1 MNDEPSGGLASR
13 AELPWR
19 WGDFGDSRMPA
30 RLVGHDGPV
39 VSRAV
44 TVQAEAHVVFRWLCQ
59 LRIAPYSFDLLDNL
73 GRRSPRSL
81 TPGLEQLERG
91 QRFASIFTLVDWV
104 PDELLALEITEP
116 AGIRLFGRLPLV
128 YQTVPV
134 TGTTRVS
141 GPRTTLRGDIALP
154 RPGSVPARAHA
165 TALAWGDL
173 VMMRRQLLTLARLS
187 ERTARST
194 RSS

>member
-1 MNDEPSGGLASR
+1 MPS
-13 AELPWR
+13 
-19 WGDFGDSRMPA
+19 
-30 RLVGHDGPV
+30 RLVGHDGRV

-44 TVQAEAHVVFRWLCQ
+44 TVRAEAHVVFRWLCQ
-59 LRIAPYSFDLLDNL
+59 LRVAPYSYDLVDNL

-81 TPGLEQLERG
+81 TPGLERLERG

-104 PDELLALEITEP
+104 PDEMVALEVTEP

-128 YQTVPV
+128 YQIVPLTDGP
-134 TGTTRVS
+134 TGS
-141 GPRTTLRGDIALP
+141 DGPRTTLRGDIALP
-154 RPGSVPARAHA
+154 RPQSALARARSA
-165 TALAWGDL
+165 ALAWGDL

-187 ERTARST
+187 EQTARPP

>member
-1 MNDEPSGGLASR
+1 
-13 AELPWR
+13 
-19 WGDFGDSRMPA
+19 MPA

-44 TVQAEAHVVFRWLCQ
+44 TVQAEPHVVFRWLCQ
-59 LRIAPYSFDLLDNL
+59 LRVAPYSYDLLDNL

-81 TPGLEQLERG
+81 TPGLERLEHG

-104 PDELLALEITEP
+104 PDEMVALEITEP
-116 AGIRLFGRLPLV
+116 AGTRLFGPLPLV
-128 YQTVPV
+128 YQTVPLAN
-134 TGTTRVS
+134 
-141 GPRTTLRGDIALP
+141 GPTEGAAARTTLRGDIALP
-154 RPGSVPARAHA
+154 RPQSARARA
-165 TALAWGDL
+165 RSAALAWGDL

-187 ERTARST
+187 EQTARST

>member
-1 MNDEPSGGLASR
+1 MP
-13 AELPWR
+13 
-19 WGDFGDSRMPA
+19 SRM
-30 RLVGHDGPV
+30 VGHDGPV

-44 TVQAEAHVVFRWLCQ
+44 TVQAAPHVVFRWLCQ
-59 LRIAPYSFDLLDNL
+59 LRVAPYSYDLLDNL

-81 TPGLEQLERG
+81 TPGLERLEHG

-104 PDELLALEITEP
+104 PDEMVALEITEP

-128 YQTVPV
+128 YQTVPLAN
-134 TGTTRVS
+134 
-141 GPRTTLRGDIALP
+141 GPTEGAGARTTLRGDIALP
-154 RPGSVPARAHA
+154 RPRSALARARS

-173 VMMRRQLLTLARLS
+173 VMMRRQLRTLARLS
-187 ERTARST
+187 EQTARST

>member
-1 MNDEPSGGLASR
+1 MPSS
-13 AELPWR
+13 
-19 WGDFGDSRMPA
+19 
-30 RLVGHDGPV
+30 LVGHDGPV

-44 TVQAEAHVVFRWLCQ
+44 TVRAEPHVVFRWLCQ
-59 LRIAPYSFDLLDNL
+59 LRAAPYSYDLVDNL

-81 TPGLEQLERG
+81 TPGLERLERG

-104 PDELLALEITEP
+104 PDEMVALEITEP

-128 YQTVPV
+128 YQTVPFTDGP
-134 TGTTRVS
+134 TGS
-141 GPRTTLRGDIALP
+141 EGARTTLRGDIALP
-154 RPGSVPARAHA
+154 RARSAPARARS

-187 ERTARST
+187 EGTARST

>member
-1 MNDEPSGGLASR
+1 
-13 AELPWR
+13 
-19 WGDFGDSRMPA
+19 MPA

-44 TVQAEAHVVFRWLCQ
+44 TVQAQPHVVFRWVCQ
-59 LRIAPYSFDLLDNL
+59 LRVAPYSYDLLDNL

-81 TPGLEQLERG
+81 TPGLERLELG

-104 PDELLALEITEP
+104 PHEMVALEITEP

-128 YQTVPV
+128 YQTVPLAN
-134 TGTTRVS
+134 
-141 GPRTTLRGDIALP
+141 GPTEGVGARTTLRGDIALP
-154 RPGSVPARAHA
+154 RPRSALARTRS

-187 ERTARST
+187 EQTARST

>member
-1 MNDEPSGGLASR
+1 
-13 AELPWR
+13 
-19 WGDFGDSRMPA
+19 MPA
-30 RLVGHDGPV
+30 RLAGHDGPV

-44 TVQAEAHVVFRWLCQ
+44 TVRAEPHVVFRWLCQ
-59 LRIAPYSFDLLDNL
+59 LRAAPYSYDLVDNL

-81 TPGLEQLERG
+81 TPGLERLERG

-104 PDELLALEITEP
+104 PDEMVALEITEP

-128 YQTVPV
+128 YQTVPF
-134 TGTTRVS
+134 TD
-141 GPRTTLRGDIALP
+141 GPTDRDGARTTLRGDIALP
-154 RPGSVPARAHA
+154 RARSAPARARS

-187 ERTARST
+187 EGTARST